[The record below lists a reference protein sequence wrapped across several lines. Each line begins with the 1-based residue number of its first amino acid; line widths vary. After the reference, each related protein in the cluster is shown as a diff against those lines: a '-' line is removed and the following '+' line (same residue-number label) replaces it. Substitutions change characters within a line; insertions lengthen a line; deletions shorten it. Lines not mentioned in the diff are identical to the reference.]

1 MVIEEIGSKVFLE
14 SIKHVGLL
22 RFIDTTLQ
30 RIEVDR
36 CLNLRISAASDLV
49 SCSEDAG
56 LLVFEWSIPF
66 HLRCS
71 PSTESPWEVGP
82 WTLSCIEVVVDLIE
96 APAAVANILV
106 FYFLELEHVPEKPL
120 DVDIPWPQ

>member
-1 MVIEEIGSKVFLE
+1 M
-14 SIKHVGLL
+14 GLL

-36 CLNLRISAASDLV
+36 CFNLRICAASDLV
-49 SCSEDAG
+49 SCTEDTS
-56 LLVFEWSIPF
+56 LLIFVWSIPF
-66 HLRCS
+66 HLRSS
-71 PSTESPWEVGP
+71 PSTESPWEISP
-82 WTLSCIEVVVDLIE
+82 WALCLIEVIIDLIK

-106 FYFLELEHVPEKPL
+106 FDFLELEHVPEKPL